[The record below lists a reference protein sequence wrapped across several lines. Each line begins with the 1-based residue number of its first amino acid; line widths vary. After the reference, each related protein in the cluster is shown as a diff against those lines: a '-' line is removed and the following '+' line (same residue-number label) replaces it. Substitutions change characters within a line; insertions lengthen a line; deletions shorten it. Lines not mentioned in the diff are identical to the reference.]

1 MASTVK
7 TERLVVHG
15 GGVASRWPGWVL
27 WVKHLLG
34 LDRAIAF
41 TVLARVTQILGS
53 TGTVL
58 LILRFLTPVEQ
69 GYYYTLLSLVSLQV
83 IFELGFSFVILQ
95 MAAHECAHLTLH
107 RDGRV
112 EGDPVAH
119 ARLASVLQKTLRWYL
134 VAAVI
139 LCVSLLPVGAYF
151 FSRHASAAA
160 PVAWH
165 GPWTLAVFATAFLF
179 LLNPFFSFLEGC
191 GQVWQVG
198 RMRFA
203 QAILGVA
210 MSWGAFLAHHGLYS
224 PGMVNLGLAAAG
236 LPFLYSR
243 RHLCLG
249 LLRYPAGER
258 AVSWRSEVWPFQ
270 WKIAVSWLSV
280 YLSTSVFTPVLFAY
294 RGPADA
300 GRLGMSLGI
309 ATYLWTLVL
318 AWMSTKATP
327 FGQMIA
333 RGEFDRLDRLFFRT
347 LWQSLAVL
355 TVAAGACEVGLIG
368 LGRFFPQFAARI
380 VSPGIFA
387 LILVTTLAV
396 YVVQSLAVYLRA
408 HKNEPFLWQSVGVAC
423 LTCGALFLLVPR
435 WGISGVAASYLLCT
449 GVVGLSS
456 AVAIFRARRK
466 VRLEA

>member
-1 MASTVK
+1 
-7 TERLVVHG
+7 
-15 GGVASRWPGWVL
+15 VL

>member
-224 PGMVNLGLAAAG
+224 PGMVNLGLAAAA